1 MKKPSGTRVNVAI
14 MIIVVLVLALGLAA
28 ILGYGK
34 ARKQIEQ
41 MQQAQQQEQE
51 AEEAQ
56 VTPTETPTPEPTEDP
71 NDPSVQKKNL
81 IAAIERAV
89 EDNNVKTMTADL
101 RYTAKDGQ
109 IVSYEQEDVAAV
121 LLHLKKNADDYQAF
135 MEKLQDESVTVGEE
149 EGVMYLLLT
158 DSNLRKMT
166 GTDEPAETVEA
177 EIVTPTPIPTP
188 ESNGKKIAIDAGHQA
203 HGNSE
208 QEPIGPGASQTKAKV
223 ASGTTGRTTGVTEYQ
238 LNLDVSL
245 KLRDELEARGYEV
258 YMIRED
264 NDVDISNAER
274 AQLAAESG
282 ADILV
287 RIHANGS
294 DNTSIAGAL
303 TMAPS
308 TANPYLS
315 QELIAECQKLSQCI
329 ITTFCASTGAN
340 NQGVYQTDEMSGL
353 NWCTIPATIVEMG
366 YMTNPDED
374 TRMQTP
380 EYQQQMVTGIA
391 DGIDQYFAS

>member
-1 MKKPSGTRVNVAI
+1 MKKPSGNRVNLAI
-14 MIIVVLVLALGLAA
+14 MIIVIVVLALGLAA

-34 ARKQIEQ
+34 ARKQMEQ
-41 MQQAQQQEQE
+41 MQQAQQE
-51 AEEAQ
+51 AKEVS
-56 VTPTETPTPEPTEDP
+56 VTPTQTVTPEPTEDLS
-71 NDPSVQKKNL
+71 DPAVQKKNL
-81 IAAIERAV
+81 IAAIEKAV

-101 RYTAKDGQ
+101 RYAAEDGQ
-109 IVSYEQEDVAAV
+109 IGTYEKEDVAAV
-121 LLHLKKNADDYQAF
+121 LLHLKKNQDDYQAF
-135 MEKLQDESVTVGEE
+135 VEKLQDESVTVGEE
-149 EGVMYLLLT
+149 DGVSYLLLT

-166 GTDEPAETVEA
+166 GTEEPVETVEA
-177 EIVTPTPIPTP
+177 EIVTPTPTP
-188 ESNGKKIAIDAGHQA
+188 EGNGKKVAIDAGHQA

-258 YMIRED
+258 YMIRET

-294 DNTSIAGAL
+294 DNTSVAGAL

-308 TANPYLS
+308 IGDFPLVSAFLR
-315 QELIAECQKLSQCI
+315 L
-329 ITTFCASTGAN
+329 
-340 NQGVYQTDEMSGL
+340 
-353 NWCTIPATIVEMG
+353 
-366 YMTNPDED
+366 
-374 TRMQTP
+374 P
-380 EYQQQMVTGIA
+380 E
-391 DGIDQYFAS
+391 SRL